1 MFASLLA
8 AVLLAAAPAPLE
20 VVKSGNTEVQKIIT
34 SKGASAEQLSQTV
47 DRFVDWGELSKR
59 ALGETWD
66 KLTPAQRQD
75 FSETMQGLL
84 RASYAQKALSQG
96 RALIQYGKESIQG
109 NEATVETKVI
119 MSRDRLPV
127 RYKLFRADDKS
138 EWRIY
143 DIVTDD
149 ISLLET
155 YQGQFRKILAS
166 KGFDGLLATLK
177 SKRAQLEK
185 SLK

>member
-8 AVLLAAAPAPLE
+8 AVLLTAAPAPLD

-34 SKGASAEQLSQTV
+34 AKGGTAEQLSKTV

-66 KLTPAQRQD
+66 KLTPAQRTD

-84 RASYAQKALSQG
+84 RASYAQRALSQG
-96 RALIQYGKESIQG
+96 RALVQYGQQSIQG
-109 NEATVETKVI
+109 NEATVGTKVI

-127 RYKLFRADDKS
+127 QYKLFRAAGKD

-155 YQGQFRKILAS
+155 YQGQFRKIMAD
-166 KGFDGLLATLK
+166 KGFNGLLTTLK
-177 SKRAQLEK
+177 AKRAQLEK
-185 SLK
+185 SLE

>member
-8 AVLLAAAPAPLE
+8 AVLLAAAPGPLE

-34 SKGASAEQLSQTV
+34 SKGATAEQLTKTV
-47 DRFVDWGELSKR
+47 DRFVDWGELSRR
-59 ALGETWD
+59 ALGDTWD
-66 KLTPAQRQD
+66 KLTPDQRKD

-84 RASYAQKALSQG
+84 RASYAQRALSQG
-96 RALIQYGKESIQG
+96 RALIQYGKESLQG
-109 NEATVETKVI
+109 NEATVDTKVI

-127 RYKLFRADDKS
+127 RYKLFRANEKS

-149 ISLLET
+149 VSLLET
-155 YQGQFRKILAS
+155 YQGQFRKILAD
-166 KGFDGLLATLK
+166 KGFNGLLTTLK

>member
-8 AVLLAAAPAPLE
+8 AVLLTAAPAPLD

-34 SKGASAEQLSQTV
+34 SKGASAEKLSHAV

-66 KLTPAQRQD
+66 KLTPAQRKE
-75 FSETMQGLL
+75 FSEAMQGLL
-84 RASYAQKALSQG
+84 RASYAQKALSEG
-96 RALIQYGKESIQG
+96 RALVQYGKESIQG
-109 NEATVETKVI
+109 SEASVGTKVI
-119 MSRDRLPV
+119 MSRARVPV
-127 RYKLFRADDKS
+127 EYKLFRAEGK
-138 EWRIY
+138 EAWRIY

-155 YQGQFRKILAS
+155 YQGQFRKLLAS